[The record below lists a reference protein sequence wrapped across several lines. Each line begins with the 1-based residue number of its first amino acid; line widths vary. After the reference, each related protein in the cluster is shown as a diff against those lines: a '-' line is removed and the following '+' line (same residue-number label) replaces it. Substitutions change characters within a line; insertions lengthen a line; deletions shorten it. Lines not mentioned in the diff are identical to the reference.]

1 MPTSTAIMFWASGA
15 HLHALASG
23 GVLHLNPRYHGGRRG
38 FEAIRRH
45 VDRASRKARSFDPA
59 FCVVMRSALTAT
71 HLSNGKE
78 TVFVLPDPRPYRDS
92 QCLLRR
98 TMSRNDEC
106 VQVIVRCR
114 PLFGKELAEGRQR
127 IVDMDTSR
135 GEVVLKNPKAS
146 HPSEAERKFTFDR
159 IFDWECTQREV
170 YDGAAARIVDAAI
183 EGYNGTVFCYGQTGT
198 GKTHTMEGKDEPPE
212 LRGII
217 PSAFNHVFDAI
228 DGSEGRNYLIRAS
241 FLEIYNE
248 NVRDLLGKDQ
258 SRTCDLKEDPDKGVY
273 VKDLTSFVVKG
284 VGEIN
289 NVLKVG
295 KKNRSVGATLMNAD
309 SSRSHSIFTIT
320 VECSQRRAGDP
331 SDAEPHITV
340 GKLNLVDLAGS
351 ERQAKT
357 GSTGDRLKEA
367 TKINLSL
374 SALGNVISAL
384 VDGKSSHIPYRD
396 SKLTRL
402 LQDSLGG
409 NTKTVMIAN
418 LGPADYNFDETM
430 STLRYANRAKN
441 IKNKP
446 KINEDPK
453 DAMLR
458 EFQEEIARLKA
469 QLGDGYDPNARADD
483 RSFDGEPE
491 FIEKTVVV
499 EVDPDEDQ
507 VAAIKAQVQ
516 AEMAERV
523 KFAASEADLERIQRQ
538 AEEKAQAEMQKV
550 LDARDHTEE
559 EKARIRQAMEENAM
573 DLDAQM
579 SVAQS
584 DRRRKEELEKR
595 LKEMESKLLHGVDDL
610 ELRNKMLEEAAAKGQ
625 RDIEDRERAKAERE
639 REIEKLEEAKLLK
652 EEKFA
657 SKKEEAADKTRKLK
671 KMFGKYQTAKADLE
685 EHAAAI
691 GREKDDM
698 MDSIRLLRRQ
708 MKLKDAIVEAFIP
721 PEVAEKVTARAVWE
735 DDEEQWALE
744 RLASGAA
751 SENRHPPRPVSA
763 TPGCN
768 RPTTDHARV
777 AAALGDLNPRY
788 KSENILNLTLD
799 VPDRTTFDWDPNDP
813 GATDSVQ
820 AVLDIAFSDGAARAL
835 KASETSET
843 RASRGGG
850 SERPGHAATGGTVA
864 RASRPSSARRYR

>member
-1 MPTSTAIMFWASGA
+1 
-15 HLHALASG
+15 
-23 GVLHLNPRYHGGRRG
+23 
-38 FEAIRRH
+38 
-45 VDRASRKARSFDPA
+45 
-59 FCVVMRSALTAT
+59 
-71 HLSNGKE
+71 
-78 TVFVLPDPRPYRDS
+78 
-92 QCLLRR
+92 
-98 TMSRNDEC
+98 
-106 VQVIVRCR
+106 
-114 PLFGKELAEGRQR
+114 
-127 IVDMDTSR
+127 
-135 GEVVLKNPKAS
+135 
-146 HPSEAERKFTFDR
+146 
-159 IFDWECTQREV
+159 
-170 YDGAAARIVDAAI
+170 
-183 EGYNGTVFCYGQTGT
+183 
-198 GKTHTMEGKDEPPE
+198 
-212 LRGII
+212 
-217 PSAFNHVFDAI
+217 
-228 DGSEGRNYLIRAS
+228 
-241 FLEIYNE
+241 
-248 NVRDLLGKDQ
+248 
-258 SRTCDLKEDPDKGVY
+258 
-273 VKDLTSFVVKG
+273 
-284 VGEIN
+284 
-289 NVLKVG
+289 
-295 KKNRSVGATLMNAD
+295 
-309 SSRSHSIFTIT
+309 
-320 VECSQRRAGDP
+320 
-331 SDAEPHITV
+331 
-340 GKLNLVDLAGS
+340 
-351 ERQAKT
+351 
-357 GSTGDRLKEA
+357 
-367 TKINLSL
+367 
-374 SALGNVISAL
+374 
-384 VDGKSSHIPYRD
+384 
-396 SKLTRL
+396 
-402 LQDSLGG
+402 
-409 NTKTVMIAN
+409 
-418 LGPADYNFDETM
+418 
-430 STLRYANRAKN
+430 
-441 IKNKP
+441 
-446 KINEDPK
+446 
-453 DAMLR
+453 
-458 EFQEEIARLKA
+458 
-469 QLGDGYDPNARADD
+469 
-483 RSFDGEPE
+483 
-491 FIEKTVVV
+491 
-499 EVDPDEDQ
+499 
-507 VAAIKAQVQ
+507 
-516 AEMAERV
+516 
-523 KFAASEADLERIQRQ
+523 
-538 AEEKAQAEMQKV
+538 MQKV

-835 KASETSET
+835 KGSETSET

-850 SERPGHAATGGTVA
+850 GERPGHAATGGTAV

>member
-1 MPTSTAIMFWASGA
+1 
-15 HLHALASG
+15 
-23 GVLHLNPRYHGGRRG
+23 
-38 FEAIRRH
+38 
-45 VDRASRKARSFDPA
+45 
-59 FCVVMRSALTAT
+59 
-71 HLSNGKE
+71 
-78 TVFVLPDPRPYRDS
+78 
-92 QCLLRR
+92 
-98 TMSRNDEC
+98 MSRNDEC

-446 KINEDPK
+446 TINEDPK

-550 LDARDHTEE
+550 LDAKDHTEE

-835 KASETSET
+835 KGSETSET

-850 SERPGHAATGGTVA
+850 GERPGHAATGGTAV

>member
-1 MPTSTAIMFWASGA
+1 
-15 HLHALASG
+15 
-23 GVLHLNPRYHGGRRG
+23 
-38 FEAIRRH
+38 
-45 VDRASRKARSFDPA
+45 
-59 FCVVMRSALTAT
+59 
-71 HLSNGKE
+71 
-78 TVFVLPDPRPYRDS
+78 
-92 QCLLRR
+92 
-98 TMSRNDEC
+98 MSRNDEC

-446 KINEDPK
+446 TINEDPK

-735 DDEEQWALE
+735 DDEDQWALE

-835 KASETSET
+835 KGSETSET

-850 SERPGHAATGGTVA
+850 SERPGHAATGGTAV

>member
-1 MPTSTAIMFWASGA
+1 
-15 HLHALASG
+15 
-23 GVLHLNPRYHGGRRG
+23 
-38 FEAIRRH
+38 
-45 VDRASRKARSFDPA
+45 
-59 FCVVMRSALTAT
+59 
-71 HLSNGKE
+71 
-78 TVFVLPDPRPYRDS
+78 
-92 QCLLRR
+92 
-98 TMSRNDEC
+98 MSRNDEC

-446 KINEDPK
+446 TINEDPK

-835 KASETSET
+835 KGSETSET

-850 SERPGHAATGGTVA
+850 SERPGHAATGGTAV